1 MVNDREHPRFLHDGD
16 PSTKWCDI
24 SGIPSYV
31 EYDLGKEITVS
42 EWSLLNAGTENPS
55 YVTATCLLQARN
67 DKGEDWK
74 TIDSMVANKRN
85 TVSKKLTAPVDARYL
100 RLMVVQPEQSAGGKD
115 TRIYEF
121 AVY

>member
-1 MVNDREHPRFLHDGD
+1 
-16 PSTKWCDI
+16 
-24 SGIPSYV
+24 
-31 EYDLGKEITVS
+31 
-42 EWSLLNAGTENPS
+42 
-55 YVTATCLLQARN
+55 
-67 DKGEDWK
+67 
-74 TIDSMVANKRN
+74 MVANKRN